1 MRFLVCVLD
10 EYFTTG
16 DNCRPIL
23 TSHSIF
29 FYQRINIP
37 AHRLHTELST
47 FHKYLPK
54 TVKICES
61 NMRTIGNKNGN
72 GSIWACMSVC
82 WCLSTSTNS
91 STRIKSWACT
101 EKEEQGT
108 AACPITYGFYGSWKL
123 KWPHHNTGWSL
134 KDIRGYPKISLSPAI
149 KRNAWGV
156 TRIWQIFPVL
166 CCSQGILANLLG
178 LMSWCL
184 WSEGTRG
191 YKQMTSVREW
201 VTTDLDV
208 GKQEHHLALL

>member
-1 MRFLVCVLD
+1 MCFLVCVLD

-16 DNCRPIL
+16 DNCCPIL

-47 FHKYLPK
+47 FHKYLLK

-72 GSIWACMSVC
+72 GSIRACMSVC
-82 WCLSTSTNS
+82 CCLSTSTNS
-91 STRIKSWACT
+91 STRIKSRACT

-108 AACPITYGFYGSWKL
+108 AACPTIYGFYGSWKL

-134 KDIRGYPKISLSPAI
+134 KDIKGHLKISLSPAI
-149 KRNAWGV
+149 KRNPRGV
-156 TRIWQIFPVL
+156 MRIWQIFPVL
-166 CCSQGILANLLG
+166 CCSQGILANPPG
-178 LMSWCL
+178 LTSWCL
-184 WSEGTRG
+184 WSKGTAS
-191 YKQMTSVREW
+191 KW
-201 VTTDLDV
+201 
-208 GKQEHHLALL
+208 HLSENERWLI